1 MRAALIDLSGERKG
15 TLTVMVEEGMIAA
28 LKSFDPVDA
37 PAHDLFG
44 GGIAPSHGGGYA

>member
-28 LKSFDPVDA
+28 LKSFDPDKA
-37 PAHDLFG
+37 LAHGLFG
-44 GGIAPSHGGGYA
+44 GEVTPTNGGGYA